1 MFTCMCA
8 IVSVCVRVCVPS
20 SFFSRCIVTQLTAH
34 VVVVLVHAL
43 VFTLC
48 EIEESS
54 EKLLL
59 CDYWSRGIS

>member
-1 MFTCMCA
+1 
-8 IVSVCVRVCVPS
+8 
-20 SFFSRCIVTQLTAH
+20 VTQLTAH